1 MAMNNSIASRIEAQ
15 QRLVD
20 SIREM
25 QQEERDLRAGIL
37 EELFGME
44 VIGTQKTMVN
54 NLVVTGEYGLTYKF
68 AQDALDE
75 AIQEGRLSE
84 EALNGIRVKYEL
96 DKKVYNALSE
106 SATEELNEFLTITPS
121 LPTLKVKAEAEE

>member
-20 SIREM
+20 SIRAM

-44 VIGTQKTMVN
+44 VVGTQKTMVN

>member
-121 LPTLKVKAEAEE
+121 LPTLKVKAEE